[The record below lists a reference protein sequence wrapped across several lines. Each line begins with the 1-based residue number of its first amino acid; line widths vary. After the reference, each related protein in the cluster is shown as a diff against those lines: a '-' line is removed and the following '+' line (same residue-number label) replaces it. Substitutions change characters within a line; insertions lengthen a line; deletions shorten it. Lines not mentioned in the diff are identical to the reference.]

1 MKVRGVLA
9 TGLVLL
15 LGGTP
20 PASAQMMGGGTG
32 MMGTMD
38 MMGRGMHEP
47 AVTGCPGMPGQPVA
61 FGSEG
66 PWISSALAHAKELG
80 LSPDQVKGLTA
91 LRDEFQKEAAR
102 LTGEIRA
109 AEAELRASYGQKPL
123 NLQAVEAKIR
133 AIAALEAD
141 LRLGRV
147 KTLEK
152 GNTLLTPE
160 QQQKLGGIAQSKG
173 WGHGA
178 SMMSGTPE
186 VIR

>member
-1 MKVRGVLA
+1 MKIRGILA

-15 LGGTP
+15 LGGTL
-20 PASAQMMGGGTG
+20 PASAEMMGGGTG

-61 FGSEG
+61 FGSER

-91 LRDEFQKEAAR
+91 LRDEFQKEALR
-102 LTGEIRA
+102 LTDAIRA
-109 AEAELRASYGQKPL
+109 AEADLRVLYGPKPL
-123 NLQAVEAKIR
+123 NLQAMEAKIR
-133 AIAALEAD
+133 AVAGLEAD
-141 LRLGRV
+141 LRVGRV

-152 GNTLLTPE
+152 GNALLTPE
-160 QQQKLGGIAQSKG
+160 QQEKLGGIAQSKG

-178 SMMSGTPE
+178 SMMSGAPE